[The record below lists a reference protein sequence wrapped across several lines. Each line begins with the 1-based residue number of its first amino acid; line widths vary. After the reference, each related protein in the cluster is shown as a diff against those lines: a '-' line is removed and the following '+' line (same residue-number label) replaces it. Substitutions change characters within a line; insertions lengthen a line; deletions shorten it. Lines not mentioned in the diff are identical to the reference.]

1 MHKNKIYIVDF
12 PILFETLYE
21 INDYLNYNLY
31 NLNYEDYLKK
41 NEDNKNSLFII
52 KKPNTTEKKNFD
64 IQNKFYLNNLP
75 IKLNEL
81 TQQINIFFLK
91 SVYQSNSQINFK
103 NYNLNLNDKI
113 IKSDKKKL
121 KLTEKEV
128 KIITFLL
135 SHKTPQKTL
144 VLQKEIWG
152 YEESLETHTVETHI
166 YRLRKKI
173 DDCFN
178 DPDFLKKNRNGYL
191 L

>member
-12 PILFETLYE
+12 PVLFETLYE
-21 INDYLNYNLY
+21 INIYLNYNLH
-31 NLNYEDYLKK
+31 NLNYDDYLKK
-41 NEDNKNSLFII
+41 NEDDKNSLFII
-52 KKPNTTEKKNFD
+52 KKSNTIEKKKFD
-64 IQNKFYLNNLP
+64 TQNKFYLNNLP
-75 IKLNEL
+75 IKLNKL
-81 TQQINIFFLK
+81 VQKINIFFLK
-91 SVYQSNSQINFK
+91 SVYQSNSQVNFK

>member
-52 KKPNTTEKKNFD
+52 KKPNTIEKKNFD

-152 YEESLETHTVETHI
+152 YKESLETHTVETHI

>member
-1 MHKNKIYIVDF
+1 MNKNKIYIVDF

-21 INDYLNYNLY
+21 INIYLNYNLY
-31 NLNYEDYLKK
+31 NLNYDDYLKK

-52 KKPNTTEKKNFD
+52 KKSNIVEKKNFD
-64 IQNKFYLNNLP
+64 TQNKFYLSNLP
-75 IKLNEL
+75 IKLNKL
-81 TQQINIFFLK
+81 IQKINIFFLK
-91 SVYQSNSQINFK
+91 SVYQSNSQVNFK

-113 IKSDKKKL
+113 IKLDKKKL

-135 SHKTPQKTL
+135 SHKTPQKIL

>member
-135 SHKTPQKTL
+135 SQRTPQKTL

-152 YEESLETHTVETHI
+152 YKESLETHTVETHI

>member
-1 MHKNKIYIVDF
+1 M
-12 PILFETLYE
+12 
-21 INDYLNYNLY
+21 
-31 NLNYEDYLKK
+31 
-41 NEDNKNSLFII
+41 
-52 KKPNTTEKKNFD
+52 
-64 IQNKFYLNNLP
+64 
-75 IKLNEL
+75 
-81 TQQINIFFLK
+81 
-91 SVYQSNSQINFK
+91 
-103 NYNLNLNDKI
+103 
-113 IKSDKKKL
+113 
-121 KLTEKEV
+121 
-128 KIITFLL
+128 

>member
-1 MHKNKIYIVDF
+1 MYKKKIYIVDF
-12 PILFETLYE
+12 PVLFETLYE
-21 INDYLNYNLY
+21 INIYLNYKLY
-31 NLNYEDYLKK
+31 NLNYEDYTKK
-41 NEDNKNSLFII
+41 SADNKNSLFII
-52 KKPNTTEKKNFD
+52 KKPNTFEKKNFD

-81 TQQINIFFLK
+81 IQKINIFFLK

-152 YEESLETHTVETHI
+152 YGQSLETHTVETHI

-173 DDCFN
+173 ADCFN

>member
-1 MHKNKIYIVDF
+1 MNKNKIYIVDF

-21 INDYLNYNLY
+21 INIYLNYNLY
-31 NLNYEDYLKK
+31 NLNYDDYLKK

-52 KKPNTTEKKNFD
+52 KKPNTIKKKNFD
-64 IQNKFYLNNLP
+64 TQNKFYLSNLP
-75 IKLNEL
+75 IKLNKL
-81 TQQINIFFLK
+81 IQKINIFFLK
-91 SVYQSNSQINFK
+91 SVYQSNSQVNFK

>member
-75 IKLNEL
+75 IKLNKL
-81 TQQINIFFLK
+81 TQKINIFFLK

-128 KIITFLL
+128 KIIIFLL

>member
-1 MHKNKIYIVDF
+1 MYKKKIYIVDF
-12 PILFETLYE
+12 PVLFETLYE
-21 INDYLNYNLY
+21 INIYLNYNLY
-31 NLNYEDYLKK
+31 NLNYEDYSKK
-41 NEDNKNSLFII
+41 SADNKNSLFII
-52 KKPNTTEKKNFD
+52 KKPNTFEKKNFD

-81 TQQINIFFLK
+81 IQKINIFFLK

-152 YEESLETHTVETHI
+152 YGQSLETHTVETHI

-173 DDCFN
+173 ADCFN

>member
-1 MHKNKIYIVDF
+1 MLKKKIYIVDF
-12 PILFETLYE
+12 LVLFETLYE
-21 INDYLNYNLY
+21 INIYLNYNLY
-31 NLNYEDYLKK
+31 NLNYEDYSKK
-41 NEDNKNSLFII
+41 SADNKNSLFII
-52 KKPNTTEKKNFD
+52 KKPNTFEKKNFD

-81 TQQINIFFLK
+81 ILKINIFFLK

-152 YEESLETHTVETHI
+152 YKQSLETHTVETHI

>member
-1 MHKNKIYIVDF
+1 MQKKKIYIVDF

-21 INDYLNYNLY
+21 INIYLNYNLY
-31 NLNYEDYLKK
+31 NLNYEDYSKK
-41 NEDNKNSLFII
+41 SADNKNSLFII
-52 KKPNTTEKKNFD
+52 KKPNTFEKKNFD

-81 TQQINIFFLK
+81 ILKINIFFLK

-152 YEESLETHTVETHI
+152 YKQSLETHTVETHI

>member
-91 SVYQSNSQINFK
+91 SVYQSNSEINFK

-128 KIITFLL
+128 KIIIFLL

>member
-128 KIITFLL
+128 KIIIFLL

>member
-21 INDYLNYNLY
+21 INIYLNYNLY
-31 NLNYEDYLKK
+31 NLNYDDYLKK
-41 NEDNKNSLFII
+41 NEDDKNSLFII
-52 KKPNTTEKKNFD
+52 KKSNIIEKKKFD
-64 IQNKFYLNNLP
+64 TQNKFYLNNLP
-75 IKLNEL
+75 IKLNKL
-81 TQQINIFFLK
+81 IQKINIFFLK
-91 SVYQSNSQINFK
+91 SVYQSNSQVNFK

-113 IKSDKKKL
+113 IKLDKKKL

-135 SHKTPQKTL
+135 SHKTPQKIL

>member
-1 MHKNKIYIVDF
+1 MNKNKIYIVDF

-21 INDYLNYNLY
+21 INIYLNYNLY
-31 NLNYEDYLKK
+31 NLNYDDYLKK

-52 KKPNTTEKKNFD
+52 KKPNTIIKKNFD
-64 IQNKFYLNNLP
+64 TQNKFYLSNLP
-75 IKLNEL
+75 IKLNKL
-81 TQQINIFFLK
+81 IQKINIFFLK
-91 SVYQSNSQINFK
+91 SVYQSNSQVNFK

-113 IKSDKKKL
+113 IKLDKKKL

-135 SHKTPQKTL
+135 SHKTPQKIL

>member
-21 INDYLNYNLY
+21 INDYLNYNLF

-52 KKPNTTEKKNFD
+52 KKPNTIEKNFD

-75 IKLNEL
+75 IKLNKL
-81 TQQINIFFLK
+81 TQKINIFFLK

>member
-75 IKLNEL
+75 VKLNEL

-128 KIITFLL
+128 KIIIFLL